1 MDSARWG
8 SKPGQRARG
17 AQGQKRSQVKRDKEV
32 AEVRMTV
39 REGLSQETCRK
50 GGVQGA
56 LQLQIRFS
64 GVLPVTPMP
73 LPTQLVR
80 QVSLL
85 QFRAAPG
92 PAAHPSPAA
101 SPNCRALHPA
111 SSGAG
116 CPWEYVSVH

>member
-1 MDSARWG
+1 M
-8 SKPGQRARG
+8 
-17 AQGQKRSQVKRDKEV
+17 KRDKEA
-32 AEVRMTV
+32 AEERTAV

-85 QFRAAPG
+85 QLRAAPG

-101 SPNCRALHPA
+101 SPNGRALRPA

-116 CPWEYVSVH
+116 CPWDCASVR